1 LALFSVLEESKQLF
15 ASRYRLYLP
24 TEQELIAEVEQEKAL
39 ILSAQQEATEDFDQE
54 SEQDGQ

>member
-1 LALFSVLEESKQLF
+1 MF